1 VSGGEVARVP
11 GFETEYVIRGGRR
24 DRCEVFTVESD
35 GTRYWEA
42 PAHDARTLADALRWI
57 ADDWEDAAALD
68 EAEVLRA
75 LEDDEGTP

>member
-1 VSGGEVARVP
+1 
-11 GFETEYVIRGGRR
+11 
-24 DRCEVFTVESD
+24 
-35 GTRYWEA
+35 
-42 PAHDARTLADALRWI
+42 LADALRWI